1 MVVLTRS
8 SSRAA
13 SEVDHNTAG
22 RVAEEEVVGQDED
35 WEELC
40 RRVWEVVRGWR
51 RGEIVAR
58 IARREAFTKA
68 KEGMKPGW
76 C

>member
-13 SEVDHNTAG
+13 SEDDHNTAG
-22 RVAEEEVVGQDED
+22 RVAEEEVGQDED